1 MPSLKPYFL
10 FLISLLLCPA
20 IQAEPSYTIKLGTK
34 VAWPP
39 YHIDLKSGAAGVAV
53 EAVDCVMARIKQP
66 YEINK
71 LPWSRAQALTK
82 SGALDGFFSASQ
94 SDKRDGYAELSRVFI
109 PQIRKFYFL
118 KKYFPAKVELY
129 SIDYIKESFTVGA
142 RFSSNAM
149 NYLKINNYNIG
160 AEHLSET
167 VLMRML
173 DAGRMDAVLENS
185 LVFALMVKNLDRS
198 MDEYLSIEVGKKNM
212 GVYFSKIF
220 LDKHPS
226 FLALFNENIPP
237 CSLIK

>member
-1 MPSLKPYFL
+1 M
-10 FLISLLLCPA
+10 CPI
-20 IQAEPSYTIKLGTK
+20 IQAESSYTVKLGTK

-39 YHIDLKSGAAGVAV
+39 YHIDLKSGAGGVAV
-53 EAVDCVMARIKQP
+53 EAFDCVMTRIKHP
-66 YEINK
+66 YVINQ

-94 SDKRDGYAELSRVFI
+94 SDKRDDYAELSTVFI

-118 KKYFPAKVELY
+118 KKYFPAEQALY
-129 SIDYIKESFTVGA
+129 SIAYIKQSFTVGA

-167 VLMRML
+167 VLMKML
-173 DAGRMDAVLENS
+173 DAGRMDAILENS
-185 LVFALMVKNLDRS
+185 LVFALMVNNLDRS
-198 MDEYLSIEVGKKNM
+198 MDEFLSVEVGKKNM

-220 LDKHPS
+220 LDKHPK
-226 FLALFNENIPP
+226 FLTLFNENIPP

>member
-1 MPSLKPYFL
+1 MVYLKIVF
-10 FLISLLLCPA
+10 LLLLYLLICPA
-20 IQAEPSYTIKLGTK
+20 IQAESSYTVKLGTK

-39 YHIDLKSGAAGVAV
+39 YHLDLKSGAAGIAV
-53 EAVDCVMARIKQP
+53 EALDCVMARIKQP

-94 SDKRDGYAELSRVFI
+94 SDKRDRYAELSSVFI

-118 KKYFPAKVELY
+118 KKYFPAQLQLY
-129 SIDYIKESFTVGA
+129 SIDYIKVNFTVGA

-185 LVFALMVKNLDRS
+185 LVFALMVKNKNRS
-198 MDEYLSIEVGKKNM
+198 MDEYLSVEVGKKNM
-212 GVYFSKIF
+212 GVYFSKKF
-220 LDKHPS
+220 LDLHPN
-226 FLALFNENIPP
+226 FLTLFNANIPP

>member
-1 MPSLKPYFL
+1 MATLKPYLIVLIFL
-10 FLISLLLCPA
+10 LFCPA
-20 IQAEPSYTIKLGTK
+20 IQADSSFTVKLGTK

-39 YHIDLKSGAAGVAV
+39 YHIDLESGSAGVAV
-53 EAVDCVMARIKQP
+53 EALDCVMARIKQP
-66 YEINK
+66 YVINK

-82 SGALDGFFSASQ
+82 SGVLDGFFSASQ
-94 SDKRDGYAELSRVFI
+94 SEKRDNYAEISSVFI

-118 KKYFPAKVELY
+118 KKYFPAKLSVY
-129 SIDYIKESFTVGA
+129 STDYIKESFTVGA

-149 NYLKINNYNIG
+149 NYLKTNNYNIG

-173 DAGRMDAVLENS
+173 DAGRMDAILENS
-185 LVFALMVKNLDRS
+185 LVFALMVKNQDRS
-198 MDEYLSIEVGKKNM
+198 MDEFLSVEVGKKNM

-220 LDKHPS
+220 LDKYPN
-226 FLALFNENIPP
+226 FLTLFNENIPP